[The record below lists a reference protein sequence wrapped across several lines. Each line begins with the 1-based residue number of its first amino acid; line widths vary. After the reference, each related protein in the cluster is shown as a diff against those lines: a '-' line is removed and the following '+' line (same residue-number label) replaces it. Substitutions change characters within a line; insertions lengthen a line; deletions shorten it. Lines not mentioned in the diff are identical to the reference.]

1 MAASLEQQMSA
12 KGEASSE
19 WFKLSHLEDRLM
31 RLNIKVHE
39 TLRQVL
45 TLVSVFNDQRGPM
58 PWFCNKL
65 SHELQDFVEAERLR
79 LGMRNL
85 PDSQANNI
93 IKLKLRLILTCVIA
107 DTDMPQKNIEY
118 LKVAEANFFKLLQ
131 EGDTIESLSQQLNVA
146 EDNPF
151 PFYNSLSKPESFE
164 MTWVWSFEANRYLL
178 LKQKDAQQL
187 KHKVEDAKKLLGLEG
202 IPVKYDNDLEEP
214 EGEASKVDP
223 EAKQEAK
230 LEAKIEAPEKPLDK
244 ASGSSPCAEA

>member
-1 MAASLEQQMSA
+1 MAASLEQQMNLP

-39 TLRQVL
+39 TLRQVQ
-45 TLVSVFNDQRGPM
+45 TLVSVYNDHQGPM

-79 LGMRNL
+79 LGIRNH
-85 PDSQANNI
+85 PDSQANTI
-93 IKLKLRLILTCVIA
+93 IKLKLRLILTCVLA
-107 DTDMPQKNIEY
+107 DSDMPKKNLEY

-131 EGDTIESLSQQLNVA
+131 EGDTIESLSQQLNLA

-151 PFYNSLSKPESFE
+151 PFYNSLSKPEAFK
-164 MTWVWSFEANRYLL
+164 MTWVWSFEADRYLL
-178 LKQKDAQQL
+178 LKQQDARQL
-187 KHKVEDAKKLLGLEG
+187 KHKAGEAKKLLGLEG
-202 IPVKYDNDLEEP
+202 FPVKYDDDLEEP
-214 EGEASKVDP
+214 EGEASKVEP

-230 LEAKIEAPEKPLDK
+230 LEAPEKPLDK
-244 ASGSSPCAEA
+244 ASGSSP